1 MPLPSDRALSA
12 RPSDHNRIGDH
23 RVLASTSKRFACRAR
38 PRPTLPWLPTRGNLV
53 PRQWHRDRKS
63 QGVYGGVVPVR
74 RQVLLADPVLIHD
87 KRRAINHSQFR
98 ESTRK
103 SFVVVRTLLE
113 ATGAPTFPQ
122 RVPTA
127 GLSSLGGAST
137 RALRPRYLLVG
148 PAYVSRHSRD
158 SKARRA
164 RLWLTTG
171 RRSFILCCGS

>member
-63 QGVYGGVVPVR
+63 QGVYGGIVPVR

-87 KRRAINHSQFR
+87 KRRAMNLGQFR

-113 ATGAPTFPQ
+113 ATGAPPFRKECRRPAC
-122 RVPTA
+122 RRLAVPRPERS
-127 GLSSLGGAST
+127 G
-137 RALRPRYLLVG
+137 PRYLLVG

-158 SKARRA
+158 AKARPA